1 MEEAINP
8 LPASPALPLQKGEK
22 RRNWI
27 RETSSAVGDGPKIAF
42 ALFVAFLLMLYSN
55 VAVIYKA
62 QLDAVRPTLVV
73 ALCALFM
80 MVVELGQARQSFK
93 LMWPQGALLV
103 ALLGVCVV
111 STFNAIYVHRA
122 ADETVDFA
130 KIVLVYLLIE
140 NVVTTGS
147 RLRKVMFA
155 MVFGGLFPALG
166 TIYNYQAGI
175 LVEGSRGAWRGIFGN
190 PNEAA
195 YGILILIP
203 IVLAL
208 AERSRVIVR
217 LMLWGILGIYLI
229 AIFLTFSRGGFL
241 GLFAVVGMMAWKH
254 NSVLIKTA
262 MIALII
268 GGIVVLGLFWKRSS
282 GDFNNIRQDTSVQ
295 ERMYTYKA
303 GAAMFLANPLLGVGP
318 GDSMVA
324 YPLYAPKEAD
334 CGCHK
339 QLVVHNSYLQA
350 LAELG
355 ILGFIP
361 FILFIVVPMYQ
372 AWRMQ
377 GGPMHSDAK
386 ALELA
391 MWGLVVCSMSGGF
404 VYTWWPYIL
413 VGLITAVKRIEQLK
427 PAELPTR
434 GAHAV

>member
-1 MEEAINP
+1 MEQAFNCQ
-8 LPASPALPLQKGEK
+8 LPLKG

-27 RETSSAVGDGPKIAF
+27 RDTSSAVGDGPKIAF

-93 LMWPQGALLV
+93 LMWPQGALFI

-122 ADETVDFA
+122 ADSTVDFA

-140 NVVTTGS
+140 NVVTTES
-147 RLRKVMFA
+147 RLRKVMFT
-155 MVFGGLFPALG
+155 MVFGGLFPAIG

-195 YGILILIP
+195 YGLLVLIP
-203 IVLAL
+203 LVLVL
-208 AERSRVIVR
+208 SEKSRLVVR
-217 LMLWGILGIYLI
+217 LVLWSILGIYLV
-229 AIFLTFSRGGFL
+229 AMFLTFSRGGFL
-241 GLFAVVGMMAWKH
+241 GLFAVIGLMAWKH
-254 NSVLIKTA
+254 NSVLIKTG
-262 MIALII
+262 MIAVLV
-268 GGIVVLGLFWKRSS
+268 GGVVLVGLFWKRSS

-303 GAAMFLANPLLGVGP
+303 GIAMFLHNPLLGVGP

-355 ILGFIP
+355 LLGFIP

-377 GGPMHSDAK
+377 RGPMCSDAK

-391 MWGLVVCSMSGGF
+391 MWGFVVCSMSGGF

>member
-1 MEEAINP
+1 MEEALNCQVP
-8 LPASPALPLQKGEK
+8 LRR

-27 RETSSAVGDGPKIAF
+27 RETSSAAGDGPKIAF
-42 ALFVAFLLMLYSN
+42 VLFVAFLMMLYSN

-140 NVVTTGS
+140 NVVTTES

-155 MVFGGLFPALG
+155 MTLGGLFPAIG

-217 LMLWGILGIYLI
+217 MVLWGILGIYLV

-241 GLFAVVGMMAWKH
+241 GLFAVVALMAWKH

-268 GGIVVLGLFWKRSS
+268 GGIVLLGLFWKRSS

-361 FILFIVVPMYQ
+361 FVLFIVVPMYQ

-391 MWGLVVCSMSGGF
+391 MWGLAVCSMSGGF

-434 GAHAV
+434 GVHVV